1 PINQFARVNRLL
13 TAADRF
19 IPRPNADTLYT
30 IAWLDLSHQPII
42 LHVPDT
48 AGRYYLM
55 PMLDAYSNEFASIG
69 SRTTGTGSGNFAI
82 VGPFWCQPLPN
93 VTGVVRAPTNTVWMI
108 GRTLVRGEADLA
120 DAIAVTDQYALV
132 PLDAYPA
139 FLQTGSYTPP
149 TGVPVTP

>member
-1 PINQFARVNRLL
+1 
-13 TAADRF
+13 
-19 IPRPNADTLYT
+19 
-30 IAWLDLSHQPII
+30 
-42 LHVPDT
+42 
-48 AGRYYLM
+48 
-55 PMLDAYSNEFASIG
+55 AYSNEFASIG
-69 SRTTGTGSGNFAI
+69 SRTTGTGAGNFAI

-149 TGVPVTP
+149 TGVPVTPPNPAFIGAPITSSKGFSEPAFFDVLSRYALQNPALSQLVQSTALVLD